1 MGPSDR
7 NELFEAALDTLAEGF
22 AVFDLEQRVAFWNRE
37 AADLTGYVSVQ
48 LVGRPLPEGLQA
60 LIAPFSSET
69 QDVPSHSGVVHL
81 RHQNLKDVAV
91 MAQTRLLRDAL
102 GRRMGMAVSF
112 HPTRGLDALAHD
124 DRNLTDQ
131 LRHSRADLE
140 ERLEAAMQGFQKNKE
155 QLGLLCINV
164 DQGEQVK
171 HTHGE
176 QAFTGMLDV
185 IERVLALGL
194 HPNEFIGR
202 WEESEFLIISHERTA
217 EQLASHA
224 FTLVGLARTADF
236 RWWGDRISVTVS
248 IGDAQAL
255 PGEELPQLL
264 GRAKFAMQASR
275 QAGGNHVTHA
285 RGEAPCLPS

>member
-1 MGPSDR
+1 MSQADR
-7 NELFEAALDTLAEGF
+7 SELFEAALDTLAEGF
-22 AVFDLEQRVAFWNRE
+22 AVFDLDLRVAFWNRE
-37 AADLTGYVSVQ
+37 AVSLTGYAAVQ
-48 LVGRPLPEGLQA
+48 LVGRPLPEALQA
-60 LIAPFSSET
+60 LIAPVSGEA
-69 QDVPSHSGVVHL
+69 QDEPSHSGVVHL
-81 RHQNLKDVAV
+81 RHQDLKDVAV
-91 MAQTRLLRDAL
+91 MAQTRLLRDSL
-102 GRRMGMAVSF
+102 GRRMGMAVGF
-112 HPTRGLDALAHD
+112 HLTRGLDALAHD
-124 DRNLTDQ
+124 DRNLNEQ

-140 ERLEAAMQGFQKNKE
+140 ERLEGAMESFRRGTD
-155 QLGLLCINV
+155 QLGLLWISV

-185 IERVLALGL
+185 TERILALGL

-255 PGEELPQLL
+255 PGEELAQLL
-264 GRAKFAMQASR
+264 DRAKHAMQASR
-275 QAGGNHVTHA
+275 HAGGNHVTHA
-285 RGEAPCLPS
+285 RGGAPCLPS